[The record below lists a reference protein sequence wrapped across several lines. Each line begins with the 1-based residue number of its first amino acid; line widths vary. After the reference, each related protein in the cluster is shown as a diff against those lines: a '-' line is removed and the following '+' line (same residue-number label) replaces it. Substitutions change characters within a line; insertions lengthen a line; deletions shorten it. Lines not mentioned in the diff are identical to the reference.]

1 MPAHIDGAVAPAVP
15 WATKVNRRNAPGA
28 MSAIAFIVKP
38 VRPRVGFIVGSALSA
53 IVSLLYVCR
62 IRVTCGLTLDQK
74 SLLRRKI
81 RDQSEQDRGL
91 RCGAIRLI
99 VLFKERPFRP
109 DRKSTRLNSSHLG
122 ISY

>member
-15 WATKVNRRNAPGA
+15 WATKVNQRNAPGA

-53 IVSLLYVCR
+53 IVSLLCVCG

-74 SLLRRKI
+74 LLLRRKI
-81 RDQSEQDRGL
+81 RDQSKQDRGL
-91 RCGAIRLI
+91 RRGAIRLGALLQKQ
-99 VLFKERPFRP
+99 VFLH
-109 DRKSTRLNSSHLG
+109 RLEG
-122 ISY
+122 